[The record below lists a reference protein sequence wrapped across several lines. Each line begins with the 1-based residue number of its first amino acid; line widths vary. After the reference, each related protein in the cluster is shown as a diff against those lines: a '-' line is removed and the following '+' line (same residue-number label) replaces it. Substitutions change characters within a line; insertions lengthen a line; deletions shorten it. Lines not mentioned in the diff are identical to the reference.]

1 MNLVKKILVYLV
13 AFLVA
18 FALGLGLNL
27 WVTSLSADKVV
38 WNEAVGTEHLDI
50 VYGDKESNKFDLY
63 LPANQDRK
71 GYGLVIYLHAGGFT
85 TGDKSDDADILKGFV
100 NRGYVA
106 AGINYT
112 LRTDSN
118 NASVA
123 TMSQEIKE
131 AIPQVIAEAKK
142 LGYPVEEMVL
152 SGGSAGGGLAALYAY
167 RDGKD
172 APVPIRF
179 VYALVAPTSFQP
191 DGWYE
196 LDKDLERAAA
206 FFTPLTGVE
215 LTKEMMENGVYQEI
229 SKTIEVYRWVDE
241 DSPPSLIA
249 FGKHDKVMPFATTPY
264 LIKAFEENNVVND
277 VLVFEHS
284 GHGLHRDSDKLRL
297 LKEKLDEYFDKYMP
311 LK

>member
-1 MNLVKKILVYLV
+1 MKLVKKILVYLG
-13 AFLVA
+13 AFLGA
-18 FALGLGLNL
+18 FALGLGANL

-38 WNEAVGTEHLDI
+38 WNETVGTEHLDI
-50 VYGDKESNKFDLY
+50 AYGEKESNKFDLY

-71 GYGLVIYLHAGGFT
+71 SYGLVIYLHAGGFT
-85 TGDKSDDADILKGFV
+85 TGDKSDDADILEGFV

-112 LRTDSN
+112 LRTETN
-118 NASVA
+118 NASVF

-152 SGGSAGGGLAALYAY
+152 AGGSAGGGLATLYAY

-179 VYALVAPTSFQP
+179 VYALVPPTSFQP
-191 DGWYE
+191 DGWYG
-196 LDKDLERAAA
+196 LDKDLEQAAA
-206 FFTPLTGVE
+206 FFTPITGVA
-215 LTKEMMENGVYQEI
+215 LTKEMMENGEYQEI
-229 SKTIEVYRWVDE
+229 AKAVEAFQWVDE

-249 FGKHDKVMPFATTPY
+249 FGKHDKVVPFTTTPY
-264 LIKAFEENNVVND
+264 LIKAFEENNVAND
-277 VLVFEHS
+277 VLVFEYS
-284 GHGLHRDSDKLRL
+284 GHGLHRDKDMQKL
-297 LKEKLDEYFDKYMP
+297 LKEKLNEYFDRYMP